1 MAKDRYV
8 RGQQEQFIPCNM
20 SDYFLRYWAD
30 GNKKPFVN
38 NNGERIH
45 MDSLVAKQPPSF
57 QINQEQAIFNYRKLT
72 GLPHHLLCSAQLDE
86 LKRETLCNFEFLL
99 AKLKATSINVVLDDF
114 TDARNVWGDDD
125 DIRIVEKFLML
136 SSMAL
141 RKHPRQFA

>member
-8 RGQQEQFIPCNM
+8 RGEEEQFIPCNM
-20 SDYFLRYWAD
+20 SDYFLSNWAD

-38 NNGERIH
+38 NNAESIH
-45 MDSLVAKQPPSF
+45 MDSLVAKQPLSF

-86 LKRETLCNFEFLL
+86 LKRETLGKFERLL
-99 AKLKATSINVVLDDF
+99 VKLKATSINVVLEDF

-125 DIRIVEKFLML
+125 DIRIVEKLLRL
-136 SSMAL
+136 SSMFL
-141 RKHPRQFA
+141 RKDPRQFA